1 MSKVIEILVCVGILL
16 GGVDEIRG
24 NKKGYG
30 GKFREAF
37 ELIPSMAFS
46 MVGMICL
53 TNFIAFVLEKG
64 LAPLL
69 KMLHMDPAVLAGF
82 LAVDMGGYQLAE
94 KLAVNPAM
102 GSYAGIV
109 LGASLGCT
117 LVFTIPVGMGM
128 VEEKNKSYFAKG
140 IVLGLLGLP
149 FALIIGGLLA
159 GFSVRAIL
167 WENILPMSMAAICG
181 IGLAKFSVLTM
192 KIFGAYV
199 KVLRVILMVGLV
211 FGAMAHTL
219 HISEQLG
226 MTPVLEAMG
235 VVCSISVFLLG
246 SLPITMLLQKLLQRP
261 FTWLGRKIGLDSVSM
276 TGFLITCVSPLPTLA
291 LMKDMNPKGKLW
303 NVAFMVSGA
312 SAIGAHLAFV
322 NSVDPEMTGALLG
335 SKLLG
340 GLLTVGLAC
349 LIGKIDDNARRKEY
363 GHSYQDS
370 ESRRL

>member
-64 LAPLL
+64 LAPFL

-128 VEEKNKSYFAKG
+128 VEEENKSYFAKG

-322 NSVDPEMTGALLG
+322 NSVVPEMTGALLG

>member
-1 MSKVIEILVCVGILL
+1 MSRVIEILVCVGILL

-69 KMLHMDPAVLAGF
+69 KMLRMDPAVLAGF

-94 KLAVNPAM
+94 KLAVNPTM

-109 LGASLGCT
+109 LGAGLGCT

-128 VEEKNKSYFAKG
+128 VEEENKSYFAKG

-149 FALIIGGLLA
+149 FALTIGGLLS
-159 GFSVRAIL
+159 GLTVRAIL
-167 WENILPMSMAAICG
+167 WENILPMSIAAICG

-261 FTWLGRKIGLDSVSM
+261 FTWLGRKVGLDSVSM

-322 NSVDPEMTGALLG
+322 NSVEPEMTGALLG

-349 LIGKIDDNARRKEY
+349 LIGKIDDDARRKEY
-363 GHSYQDS
+363 RHSYQDS
-370 ESRRL
+370 EIRRL

>member
-1 MSKVIEILVCVGILL
+1 MSNMINILVCTGILL
-16 GGVDEIRG
+16 GGIDEIRG

-30 GKFREAF
+30 AKFREAF
-37 ELIPSMAFS
+37 EYIPSMAFS

-53 TNFIAFVLEKG
+53 TNLIAFVLEKG
-64 LAPLL
+64 IAPF
-69 KMLHMDPAVLAGF
+69 MNVIHMDPAVLAGF

-109 LGASLGCT
+109 LGVGLGCT

-128 VEEKNKSYFAKG
+128 VGEESKPYFAKG

-149 FALIIGGLLA
+149 FALTIGGLL
-159 GFSVRAIL
+159 SSLTVREIL
-167 WENILPMSMAAICG
+167 WENVLPMSIAAICG
-181 IGLAKFSVLTM
+181 IGLAKFSVITM

-199 KVLRVILMVGLV
+199 KVLRVILMVGLML
-211 FGAMAHTL
+211 GAMAHTL

-261 FTWLGRKIGLDSVSM
+261 FTWLGRKVGLDSVSM

-322 NSVDPEMTGALLG
+322 NSVEPEMIGALLG

-349 LIGKIDDNARRKEY
+349 LIGKNK
-363 GHSYQDS
+363 
-370 ESRRL
+370 

>member
-1 MSKVIEILVCVGILL
+1 MSRVIEILVCAGILL

-64 LAPLL
+64 FAPLL
-69 KMLHMDPAVLAGF
+69 KMLRIDPAVLAGF

-94 KLAVNPAM
+94 KLAVKPMM

-109 LGASLGCT
+109 LGACLGCT

-128 VEEKNKSYFAKG
+128 VDKENKSYFAKG

-149 FALIIGGLLA
+149 AALMIGGLLS
-159 GFSVRAIL
+159 GLTVSAIL
-167 WENILPMSMAAICG
+167 WENVLPMSIAAICG
-181 IGLAKFSVLTM
+181 IGLAKFPVLTM

-211 FGAMAHTL
+211 LGAMAHTL
-219 HISEQLG
+219 HISERLG

-261 FTWLGRKIGLDSVSM
+261 FTWLGRKVGLDSVSM

-291 LMKDMNPKGKLW
+291 LMKDMNPKGKLL

-322 NSVDPEMTGALLG
+322 NSVEPNMIGALLG

-340 GLLTVGLAC
+340 GLFTVGLAC
-349 LIGKIDDNARRKEY
+349 LIGKKIKT
-363 GHSYQDS
+363 
-370 ESRRL
+370 

>member
-1 MSKVIEILVCVGILL
+1 MSRVIEILVCVGILL

-69 KMLHMDPAVLAGF
+69 KMLRMDPAVLAGF

-94 KLAVNPAM
+94 KLAVNPTM

-109 LGASLGCT
+109 LGAGLGCT

-128 VEEKNKSYFAKG
+128 VEEENKSYFAKG

-149 FALIIGGLLA
+149 FALTIGGLLS
-159 GFSVRAIL
+159 GLTVRAIL
-167 WENILPMSMAAICG
+167 WENILPMSIAAICG

-261 FTWLGRKIGLDSVSM
+261 FTWLGRKVGLDSVSM

-322 NSVDPEMTGALLG
+322 NSVEPKMTGALLG

-349 LIGKIDDNARRKEY
+349 LIGKIDDDARRKEY
-363 GHSYQDS
+363 RHSYQDS
-370 ESRRL
+370 EIRRL

>member
-1 MSKVIEILVCVGILL
+1 MSRVIEILVCVGILL

-69 KMLHMDPAVLAGF
+69 KMLRMDPAVLAGF

-94 KLAVNPAM
+94 KLAVNPTM

-109 LGASLGCT
+109 LGAGLGCT

-128 VEEKNKSYFAKG
+128 VEEENKSYFAKG

-149 FALIIGGLLA
+149 FALAIGGLLS
-159 GFSVRAIL
+159 GLTVRAIL
-167 WENILPMSMAAICG
+167 WENILPMSIAAICG
-181 IGLAKFSVLTM
+181 IGLAKFSVITM

-199 KVLRVILMVGLV
+199 KVLRVILMVGLML
-211 FGAMAHTL
+211 GAMAHTL

-246 SLPITMLLQKLLQRP
+246 SLPITMLLQKILQRP
-261 FTWLGRKIGLDSVSM
+261 FTWLGRKLGLDSVSM

-322 NSVDPEMTGALLG
+322 NSVEPKMTGALLG

-349 LIGKIDDNARRKEY
+349 LIGKIDDDARRKEY

-370 ESRRL
+370 EIRRL

>member
-128 VEEKNKSYFAKG
+128 VEGENKSYFAKG

>member
-370 ESRRL
+370 KSRRL

>member
-1 MSKVIEILVCVGILL
+1 MSSVIEILVCLGILL
-16 GGVDEIRG
+16 GGIDEIRG

-64 LAPLL
+64 LAPFFH
-69 KMLHMDPAVLAGF
+69 MLHMDPAILAGF

-94 KLAVNPAM
+94 KLALDSAM

-109 LGASLGCT
+109 LGAGLGCT

-128 VEEKNKSYFAKG
+128 VEEENKPYFAKG

-149 FALIIGGLLA
+149 FALIIGGVLSGLSI
-159 GFSVRAIL
+159 GRIL
-167 WENILPMSMAAICG
+167 WETIFPMSIAAICG
-181 IGLAKFSVLTM
+181 IGLAKFSGLTM

-199 KVLRVILMVGLV
+199 KLLRVILLGGLM

-219 HISEQLG
+219 HISEKLG

-261 FTWLGRKIGLDSVSM
+261 FTWMGRRIGLDSVSM

-291 LMKDMNPKGKLW
+291 LMKDMNPRGKLL

-322 NSVDPEMTGALLG
+322 NSVEPEMTGALLG

-340 GLLTVGLAC
+340 GLLTVGVAYLVGNN
-349 LIGKIDDNARRKEY
+349 GKLEK
-363 GHSYQDS
+363 
-370 ESRRL
+370 